1 MQGAPSSSGLVAQT
15 RVGSKEHLHQHP
27 ALLFEFA
34 ESFIHRLQ
42 QPQRQKVDAHLER
55 QAGIVKKAA
64 NIAIECADGLKLRRV
79 EQRFRHPDESFVCIH
94 FYLG

>member
-64 NIAIECADGLKLRRV
+64 NIAIESPDGMKLRRV
-79 EQRFRHPDESFVCIH
+79 EQRFRHPVEFLIGVH
-94 FYLG
+94 FNLG